1 MLKMLTDTLLLL
13 LSSLWIRKSCHES
26 RHAVLYDFRKQREI
40 PFFQLTTSGYQ
51 VPIAKTGGSHQS
63 IRMLLFLHNISVEK
77 YE

>member
-1 MLKMLTDTLLLL
+1 

-26 RHAVLYDFRKQREI
+26 RQAVLHDFPKHKEN
-40 PFFQLTTSGYQ
+40 PFFQLTTSRYQ